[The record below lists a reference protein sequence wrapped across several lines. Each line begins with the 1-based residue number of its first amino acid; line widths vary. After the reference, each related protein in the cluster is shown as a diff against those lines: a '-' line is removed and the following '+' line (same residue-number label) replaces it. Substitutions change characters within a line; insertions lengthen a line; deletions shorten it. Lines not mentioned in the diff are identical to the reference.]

1 MREKTK
7 GTAGSHLNPA
17 RGGGISAL
25 PFSAGSV
32 LLFFMPKRHLPSAP
46 GEE

>member
-7 GTAGSHLNPA
+7 GTAESHLNPV
-17 RGGGISAL
+17 RGGGINAL

-32 LLFFMPKRHLPSAP
+32 LLFFMQECHLPSDS

>member
-7 GTAGSHLNPA
+7 GTAASHLNLA
-17 RGGGISAL
+17 MGGGISAL

-32 LLFFMPKRHLPSAP
+32 LLFFMQECHLPSDS

>member
-1 MREKTK
+1 MRGKTK
-7 GTAGSHLNPA
+7 GTVASHLNPA
-17 RGGGISAL
+17 GGGSINTL

-32 LLFFMPKRHLPSAP
+32 LLFFMQECHLSSDS